1 MDNNSV
7 DLNESMVDLIERAEA
22 FLTAHATIVNRTPP
36 ATTTTAPPPRRNRS
50 SSSNMFESSIEEQE
64 SFTTAADES
73 PGTSRQ
79 GSTTSSSSSSRSSSE
94 RSNDQAVELLTD
106 DDTSDDDDSASTIS
120 YEVDLPDAVP
130 YGPPSPS
137 DADDCIFISSVQV
150 PTIDLCAHEDSSPP
164 ESPRTRQN
172 RLRRA
177 AESAPIVD
185 LITLDDTIA
194 EQPDTRR
201 EPTDD
206 NVVHTIEDT
215 PAGPP
220 AAKRPKSSEPPD
232 MDLSQGSDGGAPS
245 RSVVCPICFDSI
257 FKKAASSTV
266 CGHLFCYSCIKTEIQ
281 LRHKCPLCKRKLTR
295 SQIHPIYFN

>member
-36 ATTTTAPPPRRNRS
+36 TTTAPQRNRS
-50 SSSNMFESSIEEQE
+50 SSSNMFESSVEEQE

-73 PGTSRQ
+73 PSTSRQ
-79 GSTTSSSSSSRSSSE
+79 GSTSSSSSSSGH
-94 RSNDQAVELLTD
+94 SNDQAVELLTD
-106 DDTSDDDDSASTIS
+106 DDSSDEDDELNDNASTIS
-120 YEVDLPDAVP
+120 YEVDVPGAVP
-130 YGPPSPS
+130 YNPPSPS
-137 DADDCIFISSVQV
+137 DADDCIFISSVPV
-150 PTIDLCAHEDSSPP
+150 PTIDLCSPEDSSPP
-164 ESPRTRQN
+164 ETPRTRQN

-194 EQPDTRR
+194 DQPELRR
-201 EPTDD
+201 QPTDD
-206 NVVHTIEDT
+206 DVVHTVEDT
-215 PAGPP
+215 QADPP
-220 AAKRPKSSEPPD
+220 AAKRPKSSEPD

>member
-7 DLNESMVDLIERAEA
+7 DLNESMADLIERADA

-36 ATTTTAPPPRRNRS
+36 TTTPPQRNRS
-50 SSSNMFESSIEEQE
+50 SSINMFESSVEEQE

-73 PGTSRQ
+73 PSTSLQ
-79 GSTTSSSSSSRSSSE
+79 GSTSSSSSSSSSSG

-106 DDTSDDDDSASTIS
+106 DYSSDEDDDANDSASTIS
-120 YEVDLPDAVP
+120 YEVDLPDAEPFV
-130 YGPPSPS
+130 PPSPS
-137 DADDCIFISSVQV
+137 DADDCIFISSVPV
-150 PTIDLCAHEDSSPP
+150 PTIDLCAPEDSSPP
-164 ESPRTRQN
+164 ETPRSRQN

-194 EQPDTRR
+194 EQP
-201 EPTDD
+201 TDD
-206 NVVHTIEDT
+206 NVVLTVEDT
-215 PAGPP
+215 QADPP
-220 AAKRPKSSEPPD
+220 AAKRPKSSKPD
-232 MDLSQGSDGGAPS
+232 MDLSQDSDNGAPS

-281 LRHKCPLCKRKLTR
+281 LRNKCPLCKRKLTR
-295 SQIHPIYFN
+295 TQIHPIYFN